1 MSIENIGNIMT
12 RNEAIKIVFSVLTAN
27 VDGLE
32 MSEDKLS
39 TTLADL
45 GVDSLDTMVVIMEVA
60 EAAGVTISDDE
71 AEELN
76 TPENIVDFITK

>member
-12 RNEAIKIVFSVLTAN
+12 RDEAIKIVFSVLAAN
-27 VDGLE
+27 VDSLE

-45 GVDSLDTMVVIMEVA
+45 GVDSLDTMVVMMEVA

-76 TPENIVDFITK
+76 TPESIVNFIAR